1 MYICLCQAVNE
12 RHIREAV
19 QQGARSM
26 RELRQQ
32 LGVAAGCG
40 RCARH
45 ALQVLRQEGAA
56 GQAAELQHPVG

>member
-12 RHIREAV
+12 RHIRESV
-19 QQGARSM
+19 QQGVRSM

-32 LGVAAGCG
+32 LGVAASCG

-45 ALQVLRQEGAA
+45 ALHVLRQEGAA
-56 GQAAELQHPVG
+56 GEGAELQQVAG